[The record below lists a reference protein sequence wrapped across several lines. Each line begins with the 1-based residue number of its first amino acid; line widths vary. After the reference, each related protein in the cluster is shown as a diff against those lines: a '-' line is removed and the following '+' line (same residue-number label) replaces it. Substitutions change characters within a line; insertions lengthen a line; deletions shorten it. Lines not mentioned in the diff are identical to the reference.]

1 MNEPRLFGCAATDR
15 LALSSLLLCCCLFL
29 AASPSASG
37 APAQAL
43 KDVAYKS
50 EAGPSDYEQ
59 QRCRLDLYLPAEQP
73 AFATLVWFHGGGIT
87 GGTKDDA
94 ATIKIA
100 QSLARVGVAVAAA
113 NYRLSPKASFPAYVE
128 DAAAAC
134 VWVQRNIAAKGGD
147 ARRIFVGGHSAGGY
161 LAAMLAMDA
170 RYFQKHG
177 LSPTNFAGYIPVS
190 GQLMTHYTVRAER
203 GISRYNITADDAA
216 PIRFA
221 RADTAPLLVLY
232 ADKDMATR
240 AEENRFFVSVLQA
253 AGNKRVTEL
262 LIKDRNHGSVGN
274 NIANDGDPARTAI
287 LDFIRTGSLP
297 TAPGM

>member
-1 MNEPRLFGCAATDR
+1 MNEPRRFR
-15 LALSSLLLCCCLFL
+15 LSTTTLPLLLLGAGL
-29 AASPSASG
+29 LLSVHRGSG
-37 APAQAL
+37 APASAL
-43 KDVAYKS
+43 KDVAYRS
-50 EAGPSDYEQ
+50 EATLTEYEQ
-59 QRCRLDLYLPAEQP
+59 QRCRLDLYLPTEQP
-73 AFATLVWFHGGGIT
+73 AFATLVWFHGGGMT
-87 GGTKDDA
+87 GGTKDDG
-94 ATIKIA
+94 ATVKIA

-134 VWVQRNIAAKGGD
+134 AWVQRNIAEKGGD
-147 ARRIFVGGHSAGGY
+147 ARRVFVGGHSAGGY
-161 LAAMLAMDA
+161 LTAMLAMDT

-177 LSPTNFAGYIPVS
+177 LAPTNFAGYIPVS

-203 GISRYNITADDAA
+203 GISRYHITADDAA

-262 LIKDRNHGSVGN
+262 LVPDRNHGTVGN
-274 NIANDGDPARTAI
+274 FIANDGDPARAAI
-287 LDFIRTGSLP
+287 LDFIRTGSP
-297 TAPGM
+297 AAPGK

>member
-1 MNEPRLFGCAATDR
+1 MPGHIAI
-15 LALSSLLLCCCLFL
+15 
-29 AASPSASG
+29 
-37 APAQAL
+37 
-43 KDVAYKS
+43 
-50 EAGPSDYEQ
+50 AG
-59 QRCRLDLYLPAEQP
+59 RLDLYLPAEQP
-73 AFATLVWFHGGGIT
+73 AFATLVWFHGGGLT
-87 GGTKDDA
+87 GGAKDDA

-113 NYRLSPKASFPAYVE
+113 NYRLSPKASYPAYVE

-134 VWVQRNIAAKGGD
+134 AWVQKHIAEKGGD
-147 ARRIFVGGHSAGGY
+147 ARRVFVGGHSAGGY
-161 LAAMLAMDA
+161 LTAMLAMDA
-170 RYFQKHG
+170 RYLQKHG

-240 AEENRFFVSVLQA
+240 AEENHFFVSVLQA

-262 LIKDRNHGSVGN
+262 LIPDRNHGTVGN
-274 NIANDGDPARTAI
+274 FIANDGDPARTAI
-287 LDFIRTGSLP
+287 LDFIRTGSP
-297 TAPGM
+297 AAAPGK